1 MPNNVGTLLIQ
12 QGNADRLKV
21 ERGWLVHAGARGVWE
36 GLMGMKIAGRMKV
49 LIGMMVMVMVAVT
62 IGLIGLKGL
71 HSSNLEDLPDY
82 RT

>member
-12 QGNADRLKV
+12 KGNADRLKV

-49 LIGMMVMVMVAVT
+49 LIGMMVMMAVT

-71 HSSNLEDLPDY
+71 HSSNLEDLPGY

>member
-21 ERGWLVHAGARGVWE
+21 ERGWLVHPGVKGVWE

-49 LIGMMVMVMVAVT
+49 LIGMMVMMAVT

-71 HSSNLEDLPDY
+71 HSSNLEDLPGH